1 MEFIDC
7 KTILNRNR
15 NQDWFG
21 AEFTVNLYRG
31 CCHGCIYCDSRSLC
45 YQNFNFDAVK
55 AKKNAIEILDRELCS
70 KQKRGVIDSGSM
82 GDPYNPF
89 EEELFLTRRFLELCV
104 KHCFGVSIT
113 TKSALIERDIDL
125 LCKISQL
132 SPVICEIT
140 ITAGSDSLSR
150 LVEPNVNPSSRR
162 FRAIKALAEQGI
174 FTGVVLMPI
183 LPFIEDSEENIT
195 SILKQAHDSGAQ
207 FVFPYFGVTLR
218 QNQRE
223 WFYGQ
228 LRKQFPQ
235 KHFDRLYSEIY
246 GMTYECISLNK
257 GRLKELFESTCQK
270 YSLLYRMEDI
280 VQAYKLKYVHNQ
292 LSFF

>member
-21 AEFTVNLYRG
+21 AKFTVNLYRG
-31 CCHGCIYCDSRSLC
+31 CCHGCIYCDSRSSC
-45 YQNFNFDAVK
+45 YQNFNFDVVK
-55 AKKNAIEILDRELCS
+55 AKKNAIEILDRELS
-70 KQKRGVIDSGSM
+70 SMRKRGVIDSGAM

-89 EEELFLTRRFLELCV
+89 EKELFLTRRFLELCV
-104 KHCFGVSIT
+104 KHGFGVSIT

-125 LCKISQL
+125 LCEISRL
-132 SPVICEIT
+132 TPVICEIT
-140 ITAGSDSLSR
+140 VTAGSDSLSR

-162 FRAIKALAEQGI
+162 FRTIKALTDQGI
-174 FTGVVLMPI
+174 FTGVILMPV
-183 LPFIEDSEENIT
+183 LPFIEDSEENIG
-195 SILKQAHDSGAQ
+195 SILEQAHDSGAQ

-223 WFYGQ
+223 WFYRQ

-235 KHFDRLYSEIY
+235 KYLDRLYREAY
-246 GMTYECISLNK
+246 GMTYECMSINK
-257 GRLKELFESTCQK
+257 DRLQEFFESTCQK
-270 YSLLYRMEDI
+270 YSFLYRMDDI
-280 VQAYKLKYVHNQ
+280 VQAYTSKYAYNQ
-292 LSFF
+292 ISFF